1 MAQFI
6 VTDSTAYLS
15 SEFIK
20 QNKIEVVPLNVNL
33 QGEIFKEGMGRTNH
47 DYFNILRQ
55 QPIFPQTS
63 QPSAGDFLKVFA
75 QFKSGDEALVIVIS
89 AGISGTDQSALTAR
103 KMLNREDIKIEVID
117 SGFTSLGL
125 AFQVMK
131 ACELRNRGSKL
142 EDIKE
147 ELTNMQKQM
156 SFFFLVDDLE
166 YLARGGRIGHWSKH
180 LGSILQIKPVLHLK
194 EGKIEV
200 FQKIRTRSK
209 AINLITE
216 EFSKKAGQVEKVAIA
231 HVDSLELVPE
241 IHNKISGIY
250 KGPMEIYEVGP
261 VIGSHVGPGTVGLCF
276 Y

>member
-1 MAQFI
+1 MAQFV

-15 SEFIK
+15 PEFIK

-47 DYFNILRQ
+47 DYFNLLRQ

-75 QFKSGDEALVIVIS
+75 QLKSGDEALVIVIS

-117 SGFTSLGL
+117 SRFTSLGL

-131 ACELRNRGSKL
+131 AYELRDRGNKL

-147 ELTNMQKQM
+147 DLINMQKQM

-194 EGKIEV
+194 DGKIEV

-209 AINLITE
+209 AINLIAE
-216 EFSKKAGQVEKVAIA
+216 EFSKRAGQVEKVAIA
-231 HVDSLELVPE
+231 HVDSWELVPE
-241 IHNKISGIY
+241 IRDKIAGIY
-250 KGPMEIYEVGP
+250 KGPLEIYEVGP